1 MNEKE
6 LLLAIELIDAEY
18 RLQAIHNIRMRLL
31 DIKDE
36 IKDDDFYITS
46 NELLNELERNIWKK
60 INKKKNG

>member
-18 RLQAIHNIRMRLL
+18 RLQAILNIRMRLL

-46 NELLNELERNIWKK
+46 NELLNELERSIWKK
-60 INKKKNG
+60 INKTKNG

>member
-36 IKDDDFYITS
+36 IKDEDFYITS
-46 NELLNELERNIWKK
+46 NELLNKLERSIWMK
-60 INKKKNG
+60 INKTKNG

>member
-6 LLLAIELIDAEY
+6 LLLAIELIDEEY

-36 IKDDDFYITS
+36 IKDVDFYITS

-60 INKKKNG
+60 INKTKNG